1 MSGTVRHNLPV
12 SQPQVTSNI
21 NVSRPLPQQGTSAT
35 TSKNLFAS
43 VNVNNSNS
51 ETLNTCMSINF
62 TYQDINL
69 YILMLRCDIIF
80 IVLLRCM
87 LNDQVIC
94 I

>member
-1 MSGTVRHNLPV
+1 MHVHRQFVFEILH
-12 SQPQVTSNI
+12 I
-21 NVSRPLPQQGTSAT
+21 W
-35 TSKNLFAS
+35 
-43 VNVNNSNS
+43 VNFELIIYVARV
-51 ETLNTCMSINF
+51 NTCMSINF